1 MAAKKYTREALLADK
16 RFSQYQKDFLGVILS
31 KPYYTLAEATK
42 VVEAFFERRVIDYGR
57 RNLELPEQSPA
68 RRIYPL

>member
-16 RFSQYQKDFLGVILS
+16 RFSQYQKDFLGVMS

-42 VVEAFFERRVIDYGR
+42 VVEAFFEKESD
-57 RNLELPEQSPA
+57 
-68 RRIYPL
+68 